1 MKRWLLRKINGKVK
15 VLSTASSDP
24 FDDLVTPTV
33 QKTAS
38 QSGFSMKE
46 ILQAISQQSTN

>member
-1 MKRWLLRKINGKVK
+1 MKRWLLRKMSGKVK

-24 FDDLVTPTV
+24 FEDAVLPTV

-46 ILQAISQQSTN
+46 IMNALSQQSTN